1 MSSVWKIALVCLLA
15 ALLLAPSAQAYDL
28 PAVNL
33 GFTSFMDG
41 APPAGP
47 GAYFTQYLQFYTTR
61 SFTDLP
67 PPPIFAEPDLN
78 AIISLTQFIYQSDK
92 AVIGTGKWGLDVIV
106 PAVKFD
112 LSHSGRGMGL
122 GANSWGVGD
131 ILVGPYIQWDPIMG
145 PNGPKLLQR
154 VELQVILPTGK
165 YSKTQNLNPGSN
177 VVSINPYWSGT
188 YFFQPN
194 LTGSLRFHYLWNS
207 ENGDIDHQPG
217 QAIHANLGV
226 AYEAQ
231 PHKLRV
237 GVNGYFLKQITDS
250 KTNGQSDSTPKEQV
264 IAIGPGGV
272 YHFSQ
277 EDHLFVSLYFETAA
291 KSRPEGTRATLRYVH
306 HF

>member
-1 MSSVWKIALVCLLA
+1 MRSTSKIVMVCLLGT
-15 ALLLAPSAQAYDL
+15 LLLASSTQAYDL

-47 GAYFTQYLQFYTTR
+47 GAYFTQYVQAYKTR

-67 PPPIFAEPDLN
+67 PFMAKPKLTAL
-78 AIISLTQFIYQSDK
+78 ISLTQFVYQSETS
-92 AVIGTGKWGLDVIV
+92 VIGSGKLGLDIIV

-112 LSHSGRGMGL
+112 LSHSGRGPGL
-122 GANSWGVGD
+122 GANSWGLGD
-131 ILVGPYIQWDPIMG
+131 VLVGPYIQWDPIMG

-154 VELQVILPTGK
+154 VELQIVLPTGK
-165 YSKTQNLNPGSN
+165 FDKKQNLNPGSK
-177 VVSINPYWSGT
+177 VFSVNPYWSGT

-194 LTGSLRFHYLWNS
+194 VTGSLRFHYLWNS
-207 ENGDIDHQPG
+207 ENSDTDHQPG
-217 QAIHANLGV
+217 QAVHANLAL

-237 GVNGYFLKQITDS
+237 GVVGYFLKQITDS
-250 KTNGQSDSTPKEQV
+250 KTNGNADSTEKEQV
-264 IAIGPGGV
+264 VAVGPGGV

-277 EDHLFVSLYFETAA
+277 NDHLFVSLYLETAA
-291 KSRPEGTRATLRYVH
+291 KSRPEGTRLNLRYVH